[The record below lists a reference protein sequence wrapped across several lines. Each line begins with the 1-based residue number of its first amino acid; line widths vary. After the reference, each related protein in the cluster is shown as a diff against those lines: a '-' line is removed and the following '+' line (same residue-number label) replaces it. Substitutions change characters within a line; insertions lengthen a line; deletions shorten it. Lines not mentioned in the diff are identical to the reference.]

1 MIRRIGIDFGT
12 STTVLQV
19 KNYESDGVTPVG
31 DRIDTK
37 DVKFGKQSYCDTY
50 VKQKQDR
57 WYCGPEA
64 AKNIPEAI
72 TYANFKMQI
81 ESPDAEIA
89 EDAREATLHFFQYLY
104 KTYAEQ
110 RDNGQFGEKAE
121 REETLVSYPV
131 KWRQETA
138 EFLLQTAAQ
147 AGFSN
152 IRHMNEARAA
162 ISAVMTQSAQKL
174 SQSNEGEQNI
184 LLCDM
189 GAGTCDLVL
198 CRYKAS
204 GAGELQI
211 LSCWPC
217 GGSTLTF
224 GGREIDRRLQEYIV
238 GIMEKNNL
246 PVKRLKSSL
255 KEFKVWKELE
265 VSPLL
270 AEGYE
275 VQSCDIIENAAN
287 GDCIDYPPMTRALL
301 EVLIQGEMQDFIRLV
316 NGAMQ
321 NCDETFEKVD
331 LVILVGGNSQWY
343 FIRDLLEGKTVG
355 GDAVKATI
363 PNDRVFCPPNPQMT
377 VAMGLVLSDLPMLV
391 TNEEVIAKA
400 AAPDRPET
408 ETLEPKSEKD
418 APLHSSGAV
427 ENLVLSQEGI
437 EVLKNFL
444 IQMGQDQDYTSVST
458 QILKAGQASLPSDF
472 EYVCGRV
479 RFGMNILE
487 DIKVYYA
494 HDSTW
499 LENGRTGLV
508 LCDKGIV
515 GRIMGGTTR
524 LFSWSEFL
532 QGHLSS
538 NGSGLVNQD
547 NTFIASIHTKD
558 KTMDQDCAAMQKI
571 MELQGLLKPYLVSG
585 AGNRLIVSAAQIRDI
600 VREEMRSLEWGHHF
614 NIYSIDQSE
623 NTIDLRNKLYLNE
636 FMEKRNVDKTKE
648 IYAWCDLSGLVLGRG
663 DGFLVTETGFYY
675 KEILNPVRFVSWE
688 KAAESEGGFRL
699 SGDSVTF
706 VFQRVFQIYQDVS
719 GVDSADKRVAY
730 AKAVFEAFRRIQCR
744 IRELN
749 E

>member
-50 VKQKQDR
+50 VKQKQNR

-64 AKNIPEAI
+64 TKNIPDAI

-81 ESPDAEIA
+81 ESPDAAIA
-89 EDAREATLHFFQYLY
+89 EGAREATLHFFQYLY

-174 SQSNEGEQNI
+174 SQSKEDEQNI

-204 GAGELQI
+204 GAGELRI
-211 LSCWPC
+211 LSCWPR

-238 GIMEKNNL
+238 GIMEKNDL

-255 KEFKVWKELE
+255 KEFKAWKELE
-265 VSPLL
+265 VSPML

-275 VQSCDIIENAAN
+275 VESCDIIENAAN
-287 GDCIDYPPMTRALL
+287 GDCIDYPPMSRALL
-301 EVLIQGEMQDFIRLV
+301 EILIQGEMQDFIRLV

-321 NCDETFEKVD
+321 NCDEPFEKAD

-343 FIRDLLEGKTVG
+343 FISDLLEGKQIS
-355 GDAVKATI
+355 GDAIETTI
-363 PNDRVFCPPNPQMT
+363 PRDRIFCPPNPQMT
-377 VAMGLVLSDLPMLV
+377 VAMGLVLSDLPISV
-391 TNEEVIAKA
+391 SNESVLGEA
-400 AAPDRPET
+400 AAPDRQET
-408 ETLEPKSEKD
+408 DTVEPKHEND
-418 APLHSSGAV
+418 ATLQSDGEAKT
-427 ENLVLSQEGI
+427 LVLSQEGI
-437 EVLKNFL
+437 EVLKKFL
-444 IQMGQDQDYTSVST
+444 IQMGQDQEYTSSNT
-458 QILKAGQASLPSDF
+458 QILKTEQASLPNTFDN
-472 EYVCGRV
+472 VCGRM
-479 RFGMNILE
+479 RAGMNILE
-487 DIKVYYA
+487 DIKIYYA

-499 LENGRTGLV
+499 LENGRTGLI
-508 LCDKGIV
+508 LCDKGII
-515 GRIMGGTTR
+515 GRTIGGTTR
-524 LFSWSEFL
+524 LFSWSEFIH
-532 QGHLSS
+532 GHLSA
-538 NGSGLVNQD
+538 NGCWLVDQN
-547 NTFIASIHTKD
+547 NSSVASIEMRGKSS
-558 KTMDQDCAAMQKI
+558 DQDCAAMQKI
-571 MELQGLLKPYLVSG
+571 MELQGLLKPYLV
-585 AGNRLIVSAAQIRDI
+585 AGKGKRLVASAVQIRDI
-600 VREEMRSLEWGHHF
+600 VREQMRSLEWGHHF
-614 NIYSIDQSE
+614 DIYSIDQSE
-623 NTIDLRNKLYLNE
+623 NTIDLKNKLYLNK
-636 FMEKRNVDKTKE
+636 FLEKHNVDKTKE
-648 IYAWCDLSGLVLGRG
+648 IYAWCDLSGLILGRG

-675 KEILNPVRFVSWE
+675 KEMLEPVRFVSWE
-688 KAAESEGGFRL
+688 KAAESEGGFQL
-699 SGDSVTF
+699 SGNTVAF
-706 VFQRVFQIYQDVS
+706 LFQRVFLIYQDVS
-719 GVDSADKRVAY
+719 GVDSTVKRVAY
-730 AKAVFEAFRRIQCR
+730 AKAVFEVFCRIQSR
-744 IRELN
+744 IRELDL
-749 E
+749 